1 MVRADGNEHAECM
14 LEQRAVRACS
24 LLLLLPCSLLHA
36 VVLCSSALCS
46 ARFSTICCAHVA
58 RAALCSLR
66 LLCGCSVAALWLLCC
81 CSGHVVCIFLRDTR
95 ASARK
100 VKLTRDARGAGGS
113 NHVHLLTAVA
123 PL

>member
-24 LLLLLPCSLLHA
+24 LLPLLPCSLLHA
-36 VVLCSSALCS
+36 VVLCSSVLCC
-46 ARFSTICCAHVA
+46 ARSSTICCAHVA
-58 RAALCSLR
+58 RDVLLCAP
-66 LLCGCSVAALWLLCC
+66 CGCSAAALWLLCC

-123 PL
+123 PLC